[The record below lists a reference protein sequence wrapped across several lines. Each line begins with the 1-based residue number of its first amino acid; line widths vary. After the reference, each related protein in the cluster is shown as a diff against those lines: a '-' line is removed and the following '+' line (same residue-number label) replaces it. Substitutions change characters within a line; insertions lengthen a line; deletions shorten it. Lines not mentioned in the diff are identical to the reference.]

1 MAQEVQTKSNHARVD
16 PPFHFFLIPLL
27 LILFGWSAVR
37 AVRFPDSTSISL
49 AILTF
54 LVLLGVLKAR
64 MYAARVQDRVIRLE
78 ERLRLATLTSPT
90 TAAVTTE
97 SLTES
102 QWVALRFASD
112 AEMPALAERAAREK
126 LTNKQ
131 IKDAIQVWR
140 PDYFRI

>member
-1 MAQEVQTKSNHARVD
+1 
-16 PPFHFFLIPLL
+16 
-27 LILFGWSAVR
+27 
-37 AVRFPDSTSISL
+37 VRFPGSTTITL
-49 AILTF
+49 AVLTF

-78 ERLRLATLTSPT
+78 ERLRLAGLTSPAA
-90 TAAVTTE
+90 AAVRAQ